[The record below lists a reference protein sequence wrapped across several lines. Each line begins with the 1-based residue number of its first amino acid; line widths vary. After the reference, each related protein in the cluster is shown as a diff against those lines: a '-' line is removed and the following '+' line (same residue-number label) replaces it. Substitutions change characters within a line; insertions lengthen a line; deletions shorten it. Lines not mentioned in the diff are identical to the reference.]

1 MGRATNRMA
10 ARAGRS
16 SSRAA
21 AYHPARRSKRRQAIT
36 LLVVMTLALAI
47 AIGIGVAH

>member
-1 MGRATNRMA
+1 MA

-16 SSRAA
+16 SSRAKP
-21 AYHPARRSKRRQAIT
+21 YPPARRSKRMQAIT

-47 AIGIGVAH
+47 AIGIAVVR